1 MKITRE
7 IKTAILVIASILLF
21 IWGYSFLKGRDLFIN
36 YKTFYVEYKTVE
48 GLTTSAPVTINGL
61 VIGKVSKISIIE
73 GTGQLLV
80 ELQLKTDF
88 PISKSSIASIY
99 EPGFIGGKQIAIIP
113 NFKDKTLA
121 VDGQKLKAGVKM
133 GLTDKVG
140 DQLAPLQEKLEKLL
154 GSTEV
159 LISGLNNVLD
169 PKGQQDLKLT
179 LAELSKT
186 IEQFHKVSMSV
197 NDLLNTN
204 KTQIN
209 GVVTNFN
216 KISGNFSKISDSLD
230 KADLGKTVKNLNAT
244 LARVDDIVTGLESGK
259 GSMGKLLNDD
269 AFYQNVKTSTKEL
282 ELLLQD
288 IRLFPTRYVNISVFG
303 KKNKPYVGPE
313 KDSIS
318 VEKK

>member
-21 IWGYSFLKGRDLFIN
+21 IWGYSFLKGRDLFTN
-36 YKTFYVEYKTVE
+36 YKTFFVEYKSVE
-48 GLTTSAPVTINGL
+48 GLASSAPVTLNGL
-61 VIGKVSKISIIE
+61 VIGKVSSIKIDE
-73 GTGQLLV
+73 NTGVLVV

-113 NFKDKTLA
+113 NLDDKTLA
-121 VDGQKLKAGVKM
+121 VDGQKLQGGVKL

-154 GSTEV
+154 GSTEK

-186 IEQFHKVSMSV
+186 IEQFHKVSLSV
-197 NDLLNTN
+197 NTLLDAN

-216 KISGNFSKISDSLD
+216 KISGNFSKISDSLE
-230 KADLGKTVKNLNAT
+230 KADLGKSVKNLNAT
-244 LARVDDIVTGLESGK
+244 LARVDGIMSGLESGK
-259 GSMGKLLNDD
+259 GSMGKLLNDE
-269 AFYQNVKTSTKEL
+269 AFYQNVKSSTKEL

-288 IRLFPTRYVNISVFG
+288 VRLYPTRYINVSLFG
-303 KKNKPYVGPE
+303 KKNKPYVGPVN
-313 KDSIS
+313 DSIP
-318 VEKK
+318 K

>member
-21 IWGYSFLKGRDLFIN
+21 IWGYSFLKGRDLFTN
-36 YKTFYVEYKTVE
+36 YKTFFVEYKSVE
-48 GLTTSAPVTINGL
+48 GLATSAPVTLNGL
-61 VIGKVSKISIIE
+61 VIGKVSSITINE
-73 GTGQLLV
+73 NTGVLLV

-113 NFKDKTLA
+113 NFNDKTLA
-121 VDGQKLKAGVKM
+121 VDGQKLQGGIKM

-154 GSTEV
+154 GSTEK
-159 LISGLNNVLD
+159 LISGFNNVLD
-169 PKGQQDLKLT
+169 QKGQQDLKLT
-179 LAELSKT
+179 LFELSRT
-186 IEQFHKVSMSV
+186 VEQFHKVSMSV
-197 NDLLNTN
+197 NDLLSTN
-204 KTQIN
+204 KSQIN

-230 KADLGKTVKNLNAT
+230 KADLGKTARNLNAS
-244 LARVDDIVTGLESGK
+244 LARVDGIVSGLESGK
-259 GSMGKLLNDD
+259 GSIGKLLNDE
-269 AFYQNVKTSTKEL
+269 AFYQNIRSSTKEL

-288 IRLFPTRYVNISVFG
+288 IRLYPTRYVNISVFG
-303 KKNKPYVGPE
+303 KKNKPYTGPVN
-313 KDSIS
+313 DSVSNQI
-318 VEKK
+318 K

>member
-21 IWGYSFLKGRDLFIN
+21 IWGYSFLKGRDLFTN
-36 YKTFYVEYKTVE
+36 YKTFYVEYKSVE
-48 GLTTSAPVTINGL
+48 GLATSAPVTLNGL
-61 VIGKVSKISIIE
+61 VIGKVSSITIDE
-73 GTGQLLV
+73 NTGLLLV

-88 PISKSSIASIY
+88 PISKSSTASIY

-113 NFKDKTLA
+113 NFDDKALA
-121 VDGQKLKAGVKM
+121 VDGQKLQGGVKL

-154 GSTEV
+154 GSTEK

-186 IEQFHKVSMSV
+186 IEQFHKASLSV
-197 NDLLNTN
+197 NTLLDAN

-209 GVVTNFN
+209 GVVSNFN
-216 KISGNFSKISDSLD
+216 KMSGNFSKISDSLN

-244 LARVDDIVTGLESGK
+244 LARVDGIMTGLESGK
-259 GSMGKLLNDD
+259 GSMGKLLNDE
-269 AFYQNVKTSTKEL
+269 AFYQNIKSSTKEL

-288 IRLFPTRYVNISVFG
+288 VRLYPTRYVNISLFG
-303 KKNKPYVGPE
+303 KKNKPYVGPTN
-313 KDSIS
+313 DSIPN
-318 VEKK
+318 VKN

>member
-21 IWGYSFLKGRDLFIN
+21 IWGYSFLKGRDLFTN
-36 YKTFYVEYKTVE
+36 YKTFFVEYKSVE
-48 GLTTSAPVTINGL
+48 GLATSAPVTLNGL
-61 VIGKVSKISIIE
+61 VIGKVSSIKIDE
-73 GTGQLLV
+73 NTGVLVV

-113 NFKDKTLA
+113 NLDDKTLA
-121 VDGQKLKAGVKM
+121 VDGQKLQGGVKL

-154 GSTEV
+154 GSTEK

-186 IEQFHKVSMSV
+186 IEQFHKVSLSV
-197 NDLLNTN
+197 NTLLDAN

-216 KISGNFSKISDSLD
+216 KISGNFSKISDSLE
-230 KADLGKTVKNLNAT
+230 KADLGKSVKNLNAT
-244 LARVDDIVTGLESGK
+244 LARVDGIMSGLESGK
-259 GSMGKLLNDD
+259 GSMGKLLNDE
-269 AFYQNVKTSTKEL
+269 AFYQNIKSSTKEL

-288 IRLFPTRYVNISVFG
+288 VRLYPTRYINVSLFG
-303 KKNKPYVGPE
+303 KKNKPYVGPVN
-313 KDSIS
+313 DSIP
-318 VEKK
+318 K

>member
-21 IWGYSFLKGRDLFIN
+21 IWGYSFLKGRDLFTN
-36 YKTFYVEYKTVE
+36 YKTFYVEYKSVE
-48 GLTTSAPVTINGL
+48 GLATSAPVTLNGL
-61 VIGKVSKISIIE
+61 VVGKVSSITINE
-73 GTGQLLV
+73 NTGALLV

-88 PISKSSIASIY
+88 PISQSSVASIY

-113 NFKDKTLA
+113 NFADKTLA
-121 VDGQKLKAGVKM
+121 VDGQKLRAGVKM

-154 GSTEV
+154 GSTEK

-169 PKGQQDLKLT
+169 QKGQQDLKLT

-186 IEQFHKVSMSV
+186 IEQFHIASKSV
-197 NDLLNTN
+197 NGLLDTN

-209 GVVTNFN
+209 GVVTNFS
-216 KISGNFSKISDSLD
+216 KISDDFSKISSSLN
-230 KADLGKTVKNLNAT
+230 KADLGKTVQNLNTT
-244 LARVDDIVTGLESGK
+244 LAKVDGIVTGLESGK
-259 GSMGKLLNDD
+259 GSMGKLLNDE
-269 AFYQNVKTSTKEL
+269 AFYQNIKTSTKEL

-288 IRLFPTRYVNISVFG
+288 VRLNPTRYVNISVFG
-303 KKNKPYVGPE
+303 KKNKPYVAPE
-313 KDSIS
+313 KDSVS
-318 VEKK
+318 TVKN

>member
-21 IWGYSFLKGRDLFIN
+21 IWGYSFLKGRDLFTN
-36 YKTFYVEYKTVE
+36 YKTFFVEYKSVE
-48 GLTTSAPVTINGL
+48 GLATSAPVTLNGL
-61 VIGKVSKISIIE
+61 VIGKVNSIIIDE
-73 GTGQLLV
+73 STGVLLV

-88 PISKSSIASIY
+88 PISKSSTASIY

-113 NFKDKTLA
+113 NFDDKTLA
-121 VDGQKLKAGVKM
+121 VDGQKLQGGIKL

-154 GSTEV
+154 GSTEK

-186 IEQFHKVSMSV
+186 IEQFHKVSLSV
-197 NDLLNTN
+197 NTLLDAN

-216 KISGNFSKISDSLD
+216 KISGNFSKISDSLE
-230 KADLGKTVKNLNAT
+230 KADLGKSVKNLNAT
-244 LARVDDIVTGLESGK
+244 LARVDGIMSGLESGK
-259 GSMGKLLNDD
+259 GSMGKLLNDE
-269 AFYQNVKTSTKEL
+269 AFYQNIKSSTKEL

-288 IRLFPTRYVNISVFG
+288 VRLYPTRYINVSLFG
-303 KKNKPYVGPE
+303 KKNKPYVGAVN
-313 KDSIS
+313 DSIP
-318 VEKK
+318 K